1 MRVVPFRPVH
11 ADRLRAVCLER
22 ASEQARTDEAYG
34 RFTLLMYCD
43 AYLEH
48 GVAYA
53 LLDDGDEPQGYVLAA
68 EDIDS
73 WAIAFE
79 PYRQQIAELGPEFEE
94 RVADELGF
102 YASVREDYP
111 AHLHIDIAEACTGKG
126 GGRLLTQALLD
137 RLRADGV
144 PGVVFGVAARNKRAI
159 GFYKHMGFE
168 ELSHYGEGNDGGLT
182 FCMKL

>member
-1 MRVVPFRPVH
+1 MRVVPYKPEYAGRM
-11 ADRLRAVCLER
+11 REVCLEQ
-22 ASEQARTDEAYG
+22 ASERARTDETFG

-43 AYLEH
+43 AYLEK

-53 LLDDGDEPQGYVLAA
+53 LLDDEDEPQGYVLAA
-68 EDIDS
+68 ENIDS
-73 WAIAFE
+73 WLTAFE
-79 PYRQQIAELGPEFEE
+79 PYRQQIAELGSEFEE

-126 GGRLLTQALLD
+126 GGRLLMQALLD

-159 GFYKHMGFE
+159 GFYRHMGFVQFAAF
-168 ELSHYGEGNDGGLT
+168 GEGDEGGFT